1 MRGMRGARAV
11 AAVAAFAGWFGLAVQ
26 LWLIVGNLGP
36 ALGLWR
42 YVGFF
47 TILANIGAAA
57 VATAI
62 ALGGSSQL
70 AGARARLMALTS
82 IVTVGIVYSLLL
94 RSVWNPQG
102 WQKVADAVLHD
113 VTPILFVLLWAVM
126 PHGELKRGDL
136 KWALVPPAAYLAY
149 ALARGAVDGWYA
161 YWFLD
166 PSKQRIG
173 ELGLSIIGVLAIFAI
188 VAALA
193 IAIDG
198 GRRLSRQ
205 SVPPA

>member
-1 MRGMRGARAV
+1 MRAARAV
-11 AAVAAFAGWFGLAVQ
+11 AAVSAFAGWFGLAVQ
-26 LWLIVGNLGP
+26 LLLIVDNLGL

-42 YVGFF
+42 YLGYF
-47 TILANIGAAA
+47 TILANIGAAV
-57 VATAI
+57 VATAV
-62 ALGGSSQL
+62 ALGGSGRL

-94 RSVWNPQG
+94 RSVWSPQG
-102 WQKVADAVLHD
+102 WQKVVDAALHD

-126 PHGELKRGDL
+126 PHGELKRTDL
-136 KWALVPPAAYLAY
+136 KWALIPPAIYLAY

-166 PSKQRIG
+166 PSKQRLG
-173 ELGLSIIGVLAIFAI
+173 ELGLSIIGVLAVFAI

-193 IAIDG
+193 IMID
-198 GRRLSRQ
+198 RRSRLSRR